1 MLLNENMSLQHE
13 NIPTIDTDPSPRIE
27 ATTIRKL
34 KALER
39 SQPVPM
45 ESHDDESSVLANAL
59 SSSLAC
65 IAATGNS
72 ERARAKA
79 ERSQLNGS
87 EDGFTASSLSGS
99 DAQEGETAVV
109 TATSI
114 TNTSSGDDR
123 DSSGAAGNNKSSSAD
138 DRDSSEGGKAG
149 PLTVPTAQTMEIHD
163 HQQRQRNIP
172 STDVY
177 GLPITLNDRVHAQ
190 NALTHATVFAHLP
203 PPSADSLSCSGSG
216 ESHADSGFHSIRK
229 TFNTLMQQESTKN
242 SQKTHSS
249 SDHSSTHKRIDTR
262 KRAPITA
269 LSSKEVKANKRR
281 ARVAWRS
288 DIEDDV
294 VGSGSSSGSG
304 TEGGYAGSASS
315 YESSS
320 PASPQENSSSPAVS
334 FSSESPLKQSR
345 KSSNYFSG
353 DPARQL
359 LNKRN
364 DSLSISSD
372 ITDFSS
378 GNSEGETSSMDFL
391 LERVCALSEQE
402 EPQVACYEAED
413 MDTKPAARPKVA
425 IESESLLSGKPPITA
440 LGCDVMAHVLTFL
453 EPPETMEVLTMP
465 LSKDWLT
472 SFTRQPELWRV
483 LCLMEPFQ
491 AKIGEDDDDSSDDDD
506 DDSFPVDVSKE
517 LRLTF
522 GKSRMLYTSFVRCIR
537 YLARIKDDALNGRA
551 LTAVDF
557 GASTAS
563 THKIGKNQNL
573 KDFLAR
579 AKGSVDVRKQD
590 ADERLCSDISDDES
604 NTESKTD
611 GQGLACVSA
620 IGVSD
625 DGSQN
630 ASPIQKCRKRDES
643 DESKQV
649 SKKPKFA
656 QSHIAQRLLAP
667 PTTSSAPVL
676 QELPWSCA
684 IYSIVNWMAAYS
696 DVEGIQTMCL
706 KVLPFLLEDE
716 QQRSTAQHAGL
727 TDIVLRDMVLF
738 PNSAQLHTAAFHTIV
753 LLARPLGGREGML
766 FHTSMVNSSGIVSTR
781 SDGQGG
787 KNGVAVML
795 DSMRRFQNDEE
806 LQAMSCWSLVN
817 IALAPAQKEVLVKLG
832 GIEVTA
838 NAMMAH
844 PFNAEVQ
851 FRALFALI
859 NLVIPS
865 VGFDPDGDVGAP
877 ALAEDESSEREML
890 DESVEQIV
898 GLVVTAMKNFC
909 SSEAILNRACLVLHN
924 LSLTQEYHGALLA
937 APNCYQMLEW
947 CLGNFLTDQVL
958 QQSAAGTL
966 HRLQITLSSNE
977 TLRTRF
983 SATLQSQQKLSLE
996 QAHREA
1002 VILRDQQED
1011 EPRPIQDSEIIE
1023 SGLVLEQ

>member
-1 MLLNENMSLQHE
+1 MSLQH
-13 NIPTIDTDPSPRIE
+13 NSIPTIDFDPSPRIE
-27 ATTIRKL
+27 ATTIRIL
-34 KALER
+34 NVLQ
-39 SQPVPM
+39 STQPVPM
-45 ESHDDESSVLANAL
+45 ESHDDERIVLANAL

-72 ERARAKA
+72 ERAKAKA
-79 ERSQLNGS
+79 KLSRLNGS

-99 DAQEGETAVV
+99 DAQEGGAAVV

-114 TNTSSGDDR
+114 TNTSSASGDDP
-123 DSSGAAGNNKSSSAD
+123 DSSGAAGNNKSSSVD
-138 DRDSSEGGKAG
+138 DRDSSEGGKAS
-149 PLTVPTAQTMEIHD
+149 PLTVPTARAMEIHE
-163 HQQRQRNIP
+163 HQQRHHDNP
-172 STDVY
+172 LTDNY
-177 GLPITLNDRVHAQ
+177 GLPTTLNDRVQ
-190 NALTHATVFAHLP
+190 SALTHATVFAHLP
-203 PPSADSLSCSGSG
+203 PPSADSMSCSGSG
-216 ESHADSGFHSIRK
+216 GEAERTNGKDFHTIRK
-229 TFNTLMQQESTKN
+229 TFNTLVQRDSTKN
-242 SQKTHSS
+242 SQKTCSS
-249 SDHSSTHKRIDTR
+249 SDHSSTHKRINAR
-262 KRAPITA
+262 KTAPIPA
-269 LSSKEVKANKRR
+269 LSSKELKANKRR

-288 DIEDDV
+288 DNEGDV
-294 VGSGSSSGSG
+294 VGSGDSSGSG

-320 PASPQENSSSPAVS
+320 PASPQGSCPSP
-334 FSSESPLKQSR
+334 PKR
-345 KSSNYFSG
+345 RTKSSTHVSG
-353 DPARQL
+353 DPARPIL
-359 LNKRN
+359 SKTNA
-364 DSLSISSD
+364 SLSISSD
-372 ITDFSS
+372 LTSFSS
-378 GNSEGETSSMDFL
+378 GASEEETARGSPSMDFL
-391 LERVCALSEQE
+391 LQRVCGLSEHE
-402 EPQVACYEAED
+402 EPQVASYETED
-413 MDTKPAARPKVA
+413 MDTKPAARPKIA
-425 IESESLLSGKPPITA
+425 IESESLLSGKPPVMA

-453 EPPETMEVLTMP
+453 EPPETMDVLTMP
-465 LSKDWLT
+465 LSKDWLN

-483 LCLMEPFQ
+483 LCLLEPFQ
-491 AKIGEDDDDSSDDDD
+491 AKVGEDDDSSDDDSSD
-506 DDSFPVDVSKE
+506 DDSDFSEE
-517 LRLTF
+517 LRQTF
-522 GKSRMLYTSFVRCIR
+522 GKSRMLYTSFIRCIR
-537 YLARIKDDALNGRA
+537 YLDRIKDDALHGRG
-551 LTAVDF
+551 LTDVDF
-557 GASTAS
+557 GASAAGF
-563 THKIGKNQNL
+563 HKIGENQNL
-573 KDFLAR
+573 KRFLAR
-579 AKGSVDVRKQD
+579 AKGAVDVGKED

-604 NTESKTD
+604 NTE
-611 GQGLACVSA
+611 GQDLACASA

-625 DGSQN
+625 DGSSN
-630 ASPIQKCRKRDES
+630 TSPQKRRKRDDS
-643 DESKQV
+643 GESKKT

-667 PTTSSAPVL
+667 STSGAPLPAL

-684 IYSIVNWMAAYS
+684 IYSIVNWMVAYS

-706 KVLPFLLEDE
+706 NVLPFLLEDE

-738 PNSAQLHTAAFHTIV
+738 PDSAQLHTAAFHTIV

-766 FHTSMVNSSGIVSTR
+766 FHTSMVNSSGIVSVR
-781 SDGQGG
+781 NDGESG

-795 DSMRRFQNDEE
+795 DSMRRFRSDEV

-838 NAMMAH
+838 NAMMEH

-865 VGFDPDGDVGAP
+865 VNLAPDGDTGAP
-877 ALAEDESSEREML
+877 ALADGESSEREML
-890 DESVEQIV
+890 DETVDQIV

-947 CLGNFLTDQVL
+947 CLGNYLTDQVL

-983 SATLQSQQKLSLE
+983 NASLQSQQKVSLE

-1011 EPRPIQDSEIIE
+1011 ERNPIQDSEIIE